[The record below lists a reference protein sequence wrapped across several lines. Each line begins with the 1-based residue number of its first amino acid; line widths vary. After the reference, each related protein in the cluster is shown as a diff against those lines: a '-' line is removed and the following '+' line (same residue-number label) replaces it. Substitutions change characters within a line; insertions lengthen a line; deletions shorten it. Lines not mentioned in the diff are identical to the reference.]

1 MWLEVTSWS
10 PQGAAYA
17 DVYAAGSACYCTA
30 LSDCQTRNA
39 LWASYRLPG
48 VPGVGK
54 RRAELR
60 NPTPCRHSAERTSSG
75 RTHGPK
81 ERDWDTAPHFSPP
94 HLTASCRG
102 RGHLQGG
109 ERLGEEK
116 QRSREFIHF
125 FLLCLP
131 PPALLAAGGSP
142 LSLERI
148 QLPLQAT
155 QQREDIRGLE
165 TGFAI

>member
-1 MWLEVTSWS
+1 M
-10 PQGAAYA
+10 P
-17 DVYAAGSACYCTA
+17 
-30 LSDCQTRNA
+30 

-48 VPGVGK
+48 LPGVGK
-54 RRAELR
+54 RQAELR
-60 NPTPCRHSAERTSSG
+60 NPALCRHSAERTSSG

-81 ERDWDTAPHFSPP
+81 ERDWETAAHFSPP

-102 RGHLQGG
+102 RGHVPGG

-116 QRSREFIHF
+116 LRCRKFICVF
-125 FLLCLP
+125 FLCLP
-131 PPALLAAGGSP
+131 PPALLAAGGAP

-148 QLPLQAT
+148 QLPLQTT

-165 TGFAI
+165 TGFSI

>member
-1 MWLEVTSWS
+1 MPS
-10 PQGAAYA
+10 
-17 DVYAAGSACYCTA
+17 
-30 LSDCQTRNA
+30 
-39 LWASYRLPG
+39 
-48 VPGVGK
+48 VGK
-54 RRAELR
+54 RQAELR
-60 NPTPCRHSAERTSSG
+60 NPAPCRHSVERTSSG
-75 RTHGPK
+75 KSDGPK
-81 ERDWDTAPHFSPP
+81 ERDWDTAPRSSPP

-102 RGHLQGG
+102 KGHLQGG

-125 FLLCLP
+125 FLLYLP
-131 PPALLAAGGSP
+131 PPALLAARGAP